1 MSQEVGTPIVTYIIY
16 GVSAVVLIS
25 ILVSSF
31 FTVEQKHVG
40 IVQRFGKF
48 LHIAY
53 PGLNFKIPVIDQV
66 VEELSLKIEELVVE
80 VETKTK
86 DNVFVKMN
94 VSVQYSV
101 IAGREKEAYYELT
114 SPDEQI
120 ESYVFDVVRAE
131 VPKTNLDEVF
141 AKKDTIAEAIK
152 SELTETMEE
161 YGFKIY
167 KALVTNIDPDQK
179 VKDAMNEI
187 NAAQRLKIAAT
198 EKGEAD
204 KILTVKKA
212 EAECE
217 SKILQGRGM
226 AGQREEIA
234 KGLKKS
240 VEMLKDAT
248 GVKSE
253 EIMQLLLSDKYY
265 DTLKEMAQTSNSK
278 VIFTSTSPTG
288 FKDFTA
294 QITEGV
300 IAGNVVNDN
309 PVNKSEE
316 NNNIQPDLPET
327 KTAVKEEVK
336 KEERKK
342 DPEGEDE
349 ENNNNENEENDN
361 EEN

>member
-1 MSQEVGTPIVTYIIY
+1 MSEEVGTSLLTYIVY
-16 GVSAVVLIS
+16 GVGVIVLIS
-25 ILVSSF
+25 LIVSSF
-31 FTVEQKHVG
+31 FTIEQKHVG
-40 IVQRFGKF
+40 IIQRFGKF
-48 LHIAY
+48 LRIAN
-53 PGLNFKIPVIDQV
+53 PGLNFKIPLIDQV

-101 IAGREKEAYYELT
+101 ITGREKEAYYELT

-131 VPKTNLDEVF
+131 VPKTALDEVF
-141 AKKDTIAEAIK
+141 EKKDTIAEAIRI
-152 SELTETMEE
+152 ELTETMED

-179 VKDAMNEI
+179 VKDAMNDI

-265 DTLKEMAQTSNSK
+265 DTLKEMAQTSDSK

-288 FKDFTA
+288 FKDLTS

-300 IAGNVVNDN
+300 IAADAVKDK
-309 PVNKSEE
+309 PVNISEE
-316 NNNIQPDLPET
+316 NKNIQSDQPEI
-327 KTAVKEEVK
+327 KTTFKEEVK

-349 ENNNNENEENDN
+349 ENDN